1 MANVI
6 TNGVL
11 EIVSGDTLWSISRD
25 NLSSFGAECG
35 CTTIN
40 SYIDYLAKL
49 NGLDSNKTILVGQK
63 LYLSDA
69 AKNGDSGSGS
79 GSGSPS
85 SGTKPTASNQVKIV
99 RAGLRADSSSGR
111 ELFVEWDFN
120 NPNLNNYTVEWWGG
134 WSQDGVNYGH
144 AISTAT
150 CTEQWATYDVPER
163 YTVANVRVK
172 PNSKTRKVND
182 VDTPYFTG
190 IWSGMDQTDT
200 GEPNC
205 TRHEFEVYA
214 PLGTPSAPT
223 VTIKGSTLTAE
234 LTGIPDNVIAVQ
246 FEVIKDNDSTAGAYK
261 DSGQLAPSARQIS
274 YSVEVEIGGK
284 YKVRARY
291 INENGTGDWG
301 PDSENK
307 GTKPNAPTGITKC
320 IAKTETSVYLEWAAV
335 TNAESY
341 DIQYTTKKEYFD
353 GSDELQ
359 TRSGIETTQ
368 YQITGLESG
377 QEYFFRV
384 RAVNDSEDGY
394 SAWTEPTSVI
404 VGTEPAAPTTWSST
418 TTVITGEDLTLYWI
432 HNSEDGSA
440 QTKAEVEVA
449 VKTLATDS
457 SVLNLYTSTDAGITT
472 TSDVKYDNTHKTAT
486 YTATITTS
494 NQEDE
499 EERTMFCH
507 VTTSGLS
514 EGATIE
520 WRVRTAGATGEY
532 GEWSITRTVDIYA
545 PPTMSINLTD
555 SSGNAITTLT
565 RFPLYIRG
573 LAGPKTQI
581 PVGYHLSII
590 SNSYYETIDD
600 LGRPKVVT
608 DGQEVYSKYIDCSP
622 DLPNYTPMIEL
633 SAGDVDLENNIDYTV
648 KCTLSMNSGL
658 TGEDTRGFRV
668 NWTEER
674 YDPDAELGVN
684 YENLTAL
691 LKPFCKDENGNVLD
705 GVMLSV
711 YRREFDGSFTELI
724 KNLDNTKGSYIID
737 PHPALDYARYRIV
750 AISEATGAVSYT
762 DLPGYPVGE
771 KAIVIQWD
779 EVWSTFDVVGDTVVG
794 DPPWTGSMIKLPY
807 NIDMSDDHKPDVS
820 VVRYIG
826 REHPV
831 AYYGTQ
837 KGHSASWSVEIPKT
851 DKETLYAIRRLASWM
866 GDVYVREPSGT
877 GYWANVT
884 VSYSQN
890 HLDTVIPIRFSVTRV
905 AGGA

>member
-1 MANVI
+1 MAEELS
-6 TNGVL
+6 NGVL
-11 EIVSGDTLWSISRD
+11 LLEYGKDTMWGIA
-25 NLSSFGAECG
+25 NKYLSTYGKECD

-40 SYIDYLAKL
+40 DYMKYLADL
-49 NGLDSNKTILVGQK
+49 NGIKDGKTIIAGHK
-63 LYLSDA
+63 FYLTAA
-69 AKNGDSGSGS
+69 AKNGDTGS

-85 SGTKPTASNQVKIV
+85 ANKPTASNQVKIV
-99 RAGLRADSSSGR
+99 RAGLKADSSSGR
-111 ELFVEWDFN
+111 ELYVEWEFN
-120 NPNLNNYTVEWWGG
+120 NPNLNNYSVEWWGG
-134 WSQDGVNYGH
+134 WSQDGVNYAH
-144 AISTAT
+144 AVSTST
-150 CTEQWATYDVPER
+150 CTEQWATYEVPER

-200 GEPNC
+200 GAPNC
-205 TRHEFEVYA
+205 TRHVFEVYA
-214 PLGTPSAPT
+214 PLGTPPDPT
-223 VTIKGSTLTAE
+223 VTIKGNTLTAE
-234 LTGIPDNVIAVQ
+234 LTGIADNVTFVQ
-246 FEVIKDNDSTAGAYK
+246 FEIIKNNDDSAGAYK
-261 DSGQLAPSARQIS
+261 LSDKIPVTARQVS
-274 YSVEVEIGGK
+274 YSVEIEIGGK

-320 IAKTETSVYLEWAAV
+320 IAKTETSVSLEWAAV
-335 TNAESY
+335 TNAEAY

-353 GSDELQ
+353 GSNEL
-359 TRSGIETTQ
+359 TTMSGIETTQ

-377 QEYFFRV
+377 QEYFFRI

-394 SAWTEPTSVI
+394 SAWTEPVSVI

-418 TTVITGEDLTLYWI
+418 TTVITGEALTLYWI

-440 QTKAEVEVA
+440 QTKAEVEVL

-472 TSDVKYDNTHKTAT
+472 TTDVVYDNTHKTAT
-486 YTATITTS
+486 YIATITTS
-494 NQEDE
+494 NQVDED
-499 EERTMFCH
+499 ERTMFCH

-520 WRVRTAGATGEY
+520 WRVRTAGATGVY
-532 GEWSITRTVDIYA
+532 GEWSITRTVDIYT

-565 RFPLYIRG
+565 QFPLYICG
-573 LAGPKTQI
+573 SAGPKTQT
-581 PVGYHLSII
+581 PVGYHFSVI
-590 SNSYYETIDD
+590 SDSYYETIDD

-608 DGQEVYSKYIDCSP
+608 AGQEVYSKYVDSST
-622 DLPNYTPMIEL
+622 YTPMIEL
-633 SAGDVDLENNIDYTV
+633 SAGDIDLENNVTYTV

-658 TGEDTRGFRV
+658 TGDDAREFIV
-668 NWTEER
+668 KWTEER

-691 LKPFCKDENGNVLD
+691 LRPFCKDENGNILD

-724 KNLDNTKGSYIID
+724 RNLDNTKGSYIID

-762 DLPGYPVGE
+762 DLPGYPVSE

-779 EVWSTFDVVGDTVVG
+779 ESWSTFDVVADMVVG
-794 DPPWTGSMIKLPY
+794 DPPWTGSLLKLPY
-807 NIDMSDDHKPDVS
+807 NIDISDDHKPDISLVK
-820 VVRYIG
+820 YIG
-826 REHPV
+826 RDHPV
-831 AYYGTQ
+831 TYYGTQ
-837 KGHSASWSVEIPKT
+837 KGHTASWSVEIPKT

-877 GYWANVT
+877 GYWANIT
-884 VSYSQN
+884 VSYSQK